1 VKNITITING
11 QELHV
16 QEGITIL
23 SAARANGT
31 SIPALCFLEGLSVA
45 GSCRLCLV
53 EVDGLPRPVT
63 ACSVAAKDGMVIET
77 ETDSLRNSRRFLLE
91 MLFAAG
97 HHVCAYCV
105 SNGNCELQSLASE
118 VGVTSFP
125 FPLRNEEATLD
136 LSHEHFGFDPNRC
149 VLCTRCV
156 RACEEISGKGLWA
169 VVGRGSD
176 AQVEINEGE
185 GWGLSEKCTSCG
197 ACVMACPTAALF
209 DKQAS
214 AGEMVKDCA
223 LLAYIKAQREV
234 RHE

>member
-16 QEGITIL
+16 EEGMSIL
-23 SAARANGT
+23 SAARANGI
-31 SIPALCFLEGLSVA
+31 SIPSLCFLEGLSLA
-45 GSCRLCLV
+45 GSCRLCFV
-53 EVDGLPRPVT
+53 EVEDLPRPVT
-63 ACSVAAKDGMVIET
+63 ACTTTVRDGMVIATNSER
-77 ETDSLRNSRRFLLE
+77 LRGSRRFLLE

-105 SNGNCELQSLASE
+105 SNGHCELQSLASE
-118 VGVTSFP
+118 VGVTSIP
-125 FPLRNEEATLD
+125 FPLHNEEAALD
-136 LSHEHFGFDPNRC
+136 LSHKRFGHDPNRC

-156 RACEEISGKGLWA
+156 RACAEVSGKGLWA

-176 AQVEINEGE
+176 AHLEINAGN
-185 GWGLSEKCTSCG
+185 GWGLSEKCSSCG

-223 LLAYIKAQREV
+223 LLAQLTAQKETIG
-234 RHE
+234 